1 MQLLEQLEAH
11 LSDAGCDPR
20 VIAHCRT
27 VNAVAAGYAR
37 SPVVDREL
45 LIAGAMLHDL
55 GRSETHSLHHAE
67 VGADLARQTGCPD
80 EVARIV
86 QRHIGAGL
94 TVEECALLGLIPRD
108 SVPQRLEER
117 IVAHADNLV
126 KGTRVITSEE
136 RMDRSVTL
144 GRKFRVRAVRL
155 GLDLEPLRHL
165 R

>member
-1 MQLLEQLEAH
+1 MQLLERLEAF
-11 LSDAGCDPR
+11 LSDAGCDPG

-27 VNAVAAGYAR
+27 VHAVAAGYAR
-37 SPVVDREL
+37 SPVVDRDL
-45 LIAGAMLHDL
+45 VATGAMLHDL
-55 GRSETHSLHHAE
+55 GRSQTHSLHHAE
-67 VGADLARQTGCPD
+67 VGADLARLSGCPD
-80 EVARIV
+80 EVVRAI

-94 TVEECALLGLIPRD
+94 TPEECALHGLIPRD

-126 KGTRVITSEE
+126 KGRRVITPEE
-136 RMDRSVTL
+136 RMDRSLAL
-144 GRKFRVRAVRL
+144 GRKFMVRAFRL